1 MPRPILK
8 TLSSYAS
15 PLRPSGSTPKKEQ
28 KRASARR
35 SLDVS
40 RHVTFSPFTKLRG
53 DPPTDLGAP
62 SHTDGQKTMGS
73 LASGFTFSS
82 ATQVERQRQLR
93 QKEKLQTMQMLYNAA
108 KRRPRSIKSLLLKNV
123 PGLECVYNKVSE
135 WLDYVRVVR
144 ESMPWLERPRPK
156 RRPRRR
162 RRLLRGLS
170 PASNNA
176 NRRRL
181 QQQQQRPQYS
191 IVTTHPILLPPVF
204 MPSRGN
210 SGKPPAI
217 VYSSP
222 QPDLT
227 PANRGSFAN
236 LLRRKGIPVDEDER
250 QAKRAIDEDLLGV
263 RQVSKRRRTR

>member
-1 MPRPILK
+1 MLCRLW
-8 TLSSYAS
+8 YVV
-15 PLRPSGSTPKKEQ
+15 STVFCC
-28 KRASARR
+28 R
-35 SLDVS
+35 
-40 RHVTFSPFTKLRG
+40 
-53 DPPTDLGAP
+53 
-62 SHTDGQKTMGS
+62 
-73 LASGFTFSS
+73 
-82 ATQVERQRQLR
+82 RQLR

-123 PGLECVYNKVSE
+123 PGLERVYNRVNE
-135 WLDYVRVVR
+135 WLDYVRAVR
-144 ESMPWLERPRPK
+144 KSMTWLERSRPK

-170 PASNNA
+170 PGSINA
-176 NRRRL
+176 NRQQ

-191 IVTTHPILLPPVF
+191 IVTTHPILLPPLF
-204 MPSRGN
+204 IPSRGN
-210 SGKPPAI
+210 SGKPPVI
-217 VYSSP
+217 LYSSP